1 MQRIRGVS
9 GPILGHYRIA
19 AFSGLTTGLAAN
31 AVLFSARWATTLLL
45 RAAITRLKATAQII
59 TPFTAAQ
66 EIQIAGLLASGFTAS
81 DTGGTVITPP
91 PAGQNSFL
99 QVSESGQASQFTDLR
114 IASASAVAAGTRTLD
129 TLAFMGAVGGQLL
142 AAAGAAQNLIV
153 ADFEVESDQRLP
165 IILQGGGPTSHGSS
179 TNVAANAQG
188 FVITSP
194 IAQGAGGTVRFLLEM
209 EWLEYAWDSA
219 ETIN

>member
-9 GPILGHYRIA
+9 GPILGHYRLA
-19 AFSGLTTGLAAN
+19 AFSGLTTGLGAN
-31 AVLFSARWATTLLL
+31 AVIFSARWATTQLL
-45 RAAITRLKATAQII
+45 RAAITRLRITGQII
-59 TPFTAAQ
+59 TAFTGAQ

-81 DTGGTVITPP
+81 DTGGTAIAPP

-129 TLAFMGAVGGQLL
+129 TAPFLGALGSQLL
-142 AAAGAAQNLIV
+142 AAAGAAQNLVV
-153 ADFEVESDQRLP
+153 ADFETESDQRLP
-165 IILQGGGPTSHGSS
+165 LILQGGGPVAHGSS

-188 FVITSP
+188 VIVTSP
-194 IAQGAGGTVRFLLEM
+194 IAQGAGGTVRFLVEM
-209 EWLEYAWDSA
+209 EWLEFAWDSA